1 MQLYCFYICAMKSII
16 KSTRLDQLGIT
27 ASIACAIHCALL
39 PLLITSL
46 PLLGLEFLANIW
58 VEISMICLSL
68 FIGTYALSTSYPK
81 HKRIIPIAILVA
93 GFLFIGSGHLLFET
107 MEAILVPA
115 GGLII
120 ATAHWMNWKYSK
132 ICSHTPSS

>member
-1 MQLYCFYICAMKSII
+1 MKSFI

-27 ASIACAIHCALL
+27 ASVACAIHCALL
-39 PLLITSL
+39 PLLITTL

-58 VEISMICLSL
+58 VEICMICLSL
-68 FIGTYALSTSYPK
+68 FIGTYSLSTSYPK
-81 HKRIIPIAILVA
+81 HKRIVPIAMLLT
-93 GFLFIGSGHLLFET
+93 GFLFIGFGHLLFET
-107 MEAILVPA
+107 IEAVLVPT

-132 ICSHTPSS
+132 ICSHKHSG

>member
-1 MQLYCFYICAMKSII
+1 MKSII

-27 ASIACAIHCALL
+27 ASLACAIHCALL
-39 PLLITSL
+39 PILITSL

-68 FIGTYALSTSYPK
+68 FIGTYALSISYPK
-81 HKRIIPIAILVA
+81 HKRIIPIAMLVT
-93 GFLFIGSGHLLFET
+93 GFLLIGSGHLLFET
-107 MEAILVPA
+107 MEAILVPV

-132 ICSHTPSS
+132 TCSHTHSG